1 MDFNWALLF
10 VDFSQ
15 GLVDIVQEMNKE
27 FNKTLEE
34 LDCDKDCGKT
44 LAKTKQLETDMNRIL
59 DFMEKFYKE
68 RGLKDV
74 KTMGK

>member
-1 MDFNWALLF
+1 MEFNWGQLF

-15 GLVDIVQEMNKE
+15 GLVNVALEMNKE
-27 FNKTLEE
+27 LVDLVQRANCETN
-34 LDCDKDCGKT
+34 CGKT
-44 LAKTKQLETDMNRIL
+44 LAKATQLDADMNKIL
-59 DFMEKFYKE
+59 DFIENFYKE